1 MEATILSKNVT
12 FTLPPVITVRYQDS
26 VGIGVG
32 ESYTELLAL
41 PLFALNPSNQLSVS
55 DSTDLTWKAY
65 VIDLIS
71 ASVSCS
77 SDKFTAK
84 LIDKND
90 IAFIDTIDEVYS
102 VADISKSDDRS
113 FIRYSVQNFD
123 TVMTNKLYLHIKNDG
138 AVATGPI
145 SFEIIY
151 TPQKVSE

>member
-12 FTLPPVITVRYQDS
+12 FTLPPVITIRYQDPT
-26 VGIGVG
+26 GIGVG
-32 ESYTELLAL
+32 EQYTSLLEL
-41 PLFALNPSNQLSVS
+41 PLFALDPIKVYTF

-71 ASVSCS
+71 AAISCS

-90 IAFIDTIDEVYS
+90 IALIDTIDEVYS

-123 TVMTNKLYLHIKNDG
+123 DTMTNKLYLFIKNDG
-138 AVATGPI
+138 AVPTGPI
-145 SFEIIY
+145 NLEIIY
-151 TPQKVSE
+151 TPQKISI